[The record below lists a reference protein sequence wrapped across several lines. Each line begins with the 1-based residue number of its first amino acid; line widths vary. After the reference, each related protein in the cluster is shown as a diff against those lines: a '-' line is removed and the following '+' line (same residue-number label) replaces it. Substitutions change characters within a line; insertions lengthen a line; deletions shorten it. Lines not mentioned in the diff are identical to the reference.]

1 MSEWRDS
8 PAPTGHAVK
17 AQGNALG
24 MLTGHAVK
32 AQGNALGMPPK
43 IGQAL
48 KGRNI
53 ASAGFISTPPSS
65 APSGRE
71 FILTIAPRALP
82 CSLPISPC
90 QYEFVLLMS
99 EGGVKHSSLEGAA
112 CPGPTMNSNMF
123 LWATSA

>member
-1 MSEWRDS
+1 MNHHS
-8 PAPTGHAVK
+8 PAP
-17 AQGNALG
+17 
-24 MLTGHAVK
+24 TGHAVK

-53 ASAGFISTPPSS
+53 ASAGFMSTPPSS

-82 CSLPISPC
+82 WAIACRP
-90 QYEFVLLMS
+90 F
-99 EGGVKHSSLEGAA
+99 GAA
-112 CPGPTMNSNMF
+112 TCRPFGAAACRPFGAAKESRE
-123 LWATSA
+123 